1 MPTTDGRLR
10 IVVGGYLGLAPAGG
24 LAWDYLHYPL
34 GFAGL
39 GHDVFY
45 VEDTRLWPVYQ
56 AGGGGD
62 DCAASV
68 AFLAAAMELVGLGE
82 RWAYRD
88 EVSGRCFGMTEAR
101 TREVCRTA
109 DVLVNVSCASVLR
122 DEHASVP
129 VRILLDTD
137 PMFTQIQHAEAG
149 EGFTPGGSGIRALVA
164 GHTHHFTFGESV
176 GADGCRIPACGVA
189 WRPTRQPVVL
199 REWPAAPLPSAPEAA
214 FTTLM
219 NWTAGRPLRHAGETW
234 GQKDV
239 EFLRFAGL
247 PLRVPT
253 LPLAVAVGQTGGA
266 GAPFPAEMARS
277 RGWTILDPNLCA
289 PDPPRYRAF
298 IQGSRGEVSVAKE
311 TYVKAGTGWFS
322 CRSACYLASGRPVV
336 TQETGWSRHVPSGE
350 GLFAFRTL
358 DEAAAALETV
368 ASAPARHARAAR
380 EVAEA
385 HFDSAVVLR
394 RLLADAGA

>member
-34 GFAGL
+34 GFTAL
-39 GHDVFY
+39 GHDVWY

-56 AGGGGD
+56 AGD
-62 DCAASV
+62 AADCAASV
-68 AFLAAAMELVGLGE
+68 AFLAAAMELVGLGG

-88 EVSGRCFGMTEAR
+88 EASGRCFGLTEAR

-109 DVLVNVSCASVLR
+109 DVLVNLSCASVLR

-129 VRILLDTD
+129 ARILLDTD
-137 PMFTQIQHAEAG
+137 PMFTQIQYAEAG
-149 EGFTPGGSGIRALVA
+149 EGFTPGGSGIRALAA

-176 GADGCRIPACGVA
+176 GREECRIPTCGVE
-189 WRPTRQPVVL
+189 WRPTRQPIHL
-199 REWPAAPLPSAPEAA
+199 PEWPAAEPAPNAGAA

-219 NWTAGRPLRHAGETW
+219 NWSAGRPLRHAGETW

-247 PLRVPT
+247 PRRVPR

-266 GAPFPAEMARS
+266 GEPFPRDRVEGC
-277 RGWTILDPNLCA
+277 GWRVLDPEACA
-289 PDPPRYRAF
+289 PDPARYRAF
-298 IQGSRGEVSVAKE
+298 IRASRGEFSVAKE
-311 TYVKAGTGWFS
+311 TYVKAETGWFS
-322 CRSACYLASGRPVV
+322 GRSASYLATGRPVV
-336 TQETGWSRHVPSGE
+336 AQDTGWSRHVPPGE

-358 DEAAAALETV
+358 DEAAAGLEAV
-368 ASAPARHARAAR
+368 AVDPARHARAAR
-380 EVAEA
+380 RLAEE
-385 HFDSAVVLR
+385 HFDGRVVLR
-394 RLLADAGA
+394 RLLADVGA

>member
-1 MPTTDGRLR
+1 M
-10 IVVGGYLGLAPAGG
+10 GGYLGLAPAGG

-34 GFAGL
+34 GFAAL

-45 VEDTRLWPVYQ
+45 VEDTGLWPVYQ
-56 AGGGGD
+56 AGGGGA

-68 AFLAAAMELVGLGE
+68 AFLAAAMEGVGLGE

-88 EVSGRCFGMTEAR
+88 EVSGRWCGMAEAR
-101 TREVCRTA
+101 AREVCRTA
-109 DVLVNVSCASVLR
+109 DVLVNLSCASVLR

-129 VRILLDTD
+129 ARILVDTD
-137 PMFTQIQHAEAG
+137 PMFTQIQYAEAG

-176 GADGCRIPACGVA
+176 GGEGCRIPACGVE
-189 WRPTRQPVVL
+189 WRPTRQPIFL
-199 REWPAAPLPSAPEAA
+199 PEWPAVELPSDAGAA

-247 PLRVPT
+247 PRRVPG

-266 GAPFPAEMARS
+266 GEPFPAEMARS
-277 RGWTILDPNLCA
+277 RGWRVLDPAVCA
-289 PDPPRYRAF
+289 PDPARYRAF
-298 IQGSRGEVSVAKE
+298 IRASRGEFSVAKE

-322 CRSACYLASGRPVV
+322 GRSASYLASGRPVV
-336 TQETGWSRHVPSGE
+336 AQDTGWSRHVPAGE
-350 GLFAFRTL
+350 GCFAFRTA
-358 DEAAAALETV
+358 DEAAAALEAV
-368 ASAPARHARAAR
+368 AADPARHARAAR
-380 EVAEA
+380 RIAEE
-385 HFDSAVVLR
+385 HFDSGAVLG
-394 RLLADAGA
+394 RLLAGAGA

>member
-1 MPTTDGRLR
+1 M
-10 IVVGGYLGLAPAGG
+10 VGGYLGLAPAGG
-24 LAWDYLHYPL
+24 FAWDFLHYPL
-34 GFAGL
+34 GLRAL
-39 GHDVFY
+39 GHDVHY
-45 VEDTRLWPVYQ
+45 VEDTGLWPVYQ
-56 AGGGGD
+56 AGGSGA
-62 DCAASV
+62 DCSASV
-68 AFLAAAMELVGLGE
+68 AFLAAAMELAGLGG

-88 EVSGRCFGMTEAR
+88 EVSGRWFGMAEAR
-101 TREVCRTA
+101 AREVCRTA

-137 PMFTQIQHAEAG
+137 PMFTQIQYADAG

-164 GHTHHFTFGESV
+164 GHTHHFTFGESI
-176 GADGCRIPACGVA
+176 GGEGCRIPACGVA
-189 WRPTRQPVVL
+189 WKPTRQPIFL
-199 REWPAAPLPSAPEAA
+199 PGWPATELPGDAGAA

-247 PLRVPT
+247 PARVPH

-266 GAPFPAEMARS
+266 GEPFPRAMAEAA
-277 RGWTILDPNLCA
+277 GWRVLDPGECA
-289 PDPPRYRAF
+289 PDPASYRAF
-298 IQGSRGEVSVAKE
+298 IQASRGELSVAKE

-322 CRSACYLASGRPVV
+322 GRSASYLASGRPVV
-336 TQETGWSRHVPSGE
+336 TQDTGWSRHLPAGE
-350 GLFAFRTL
+350 GLFAFRTV
-358 DEAAAALETV
+358 DEAAAALET
-368 ASAPARHARAAR
+368 AAADPARHARAAR
-380 EVAEA
+380 RVAEE

-394 RLLADAGA
+394 RLLADVGA

>member
-34 GFAGL
+34 GFRAL
-39 GHDVFY
+39 GHDVYY

-56 AGGGGD
+56 AGGDGA

-88 EVSGRCFGMTEAR
+88 EVSGRCFGMTEEK
-101 TREVCRTA
+101 TREVVRTA

-122 DEHASVP
+122 DEHARVP

-137 PMFTQIQHAEAG
+137 PMFTQIQLAEAG

-176 GADGCRIPACGVA
+176 GADGCRIPTCGVD
-189 WRPTRQPVVL
+189 WKPTRQPVFL
-199 REWPAAPLPSAPEAA
+199 PEWPASELPAGAGA
-214 FTTLM
+214 TFTTLM

-239 EFLRFAGL
+239 EFFRFAGL
-247 PLRVPT
+247 PRRVPG

-266 GAPFPAEMARS
+266 GEPFPREMAEAS
-277 RGWTILDPNLCA
+277 GWRVLDPSLCA
-289 PDPPRYRAF
+289 PDPASYRGFLQA
-298 IQGSRGEVSVAKE
+298 SRGEFSVAKE

-322 CRSACYLASGRPVV
+322 CRSACYLATGRPVV
-336 TQETGWSRHVPSGE
+336 TQETGWSRHVPTGE
-350 GLFAFRTL
+350 GLFAFRTM

-368 ASAPARHARAAR
+368 AADPARHARAAR
-380 EVAEA
+380 EIAEA

-394 RLLADAGA
+394 RMLAEAGA

>member
-1 MPTTDGRLR
+1 VPTTDGRLR

-34 GFAGL
+34 GFAAL

-56 AGGGGD
+56 TGGGGA

-68 AFLAAAMELVGLGE
+68 AFLAAAMEGVGLGE

-109 DVLVNVSCASVLR
+109 DVLVNLSCASVLR

-137 PMFTQIQHAEAG
+137 PMFTQIQLAEAG

-176 GADGCRIPACGVA
+176 GAEGCRIPACGVE
-189 WRPTRQPVVL
+189 WRPTRQPIYL
-199 REWPAAPLPSAPEAA
+199 AERPAVELPADAGVA

-219 NWTAGRPLRHAGETW
+219 NWTAGRPLRHAGERW

-239 EFLRFAGL
+239 EFLRFMGL
-247 PLRVPT
+247 PRRVPDV
-253 LPLAVAVGQTGGA
+253 PLAVAVGQTGGA
-266 GAPFPAEMARS
+266 GEPFPAELARS
-277 RGWTILDPNLCA
+277 QGWRVLDPHMCA
-289 PDPPRYRAF
+289 PDPARYRAF
-298 IQGSRGEVSVAKE
+298 IQASRGEFSVAKE
-311 TYVKAGTGWFS
+311 TYVKAETGWFS
-322 CRSACYLASGRPVV
+322 GRSASYLASGRPVV
-336 TQETGWSRHVPSGE
+336 AQDTGWSRHVPAGE
-350 GLFAFRTL
+350 GCFAFRTV
-358 DEAAAALETV
+358 DEAAAALEAV
-368 ASAPARHARAAR
+368 AADPVRQARAAR
-380 EVAEA
+380 RVAEE
-385 HFDSAVVLR
+385 HFESGAVLR
-394 RLLADAGA
+394 RLLADAGG

>member
-34 GFAGL
+34 GFAAL

-56 AGGGGD
+56 AGGDGG

-68 AFLAAAMELVGLGE
+68 AFLGAAMEMVGLAD

-88 EVSGRCFGMTEAR
+88 EVTGRCFGMTEAR

-109 DVLVNVSCASVLR
+109 DLLVNLSCASVLR

-129 VRILLDTD
+129 TRILLDTD
-137 PMFTQIQHAEAG
+137 PMFTQIQLAEAG
-149 EGFTPGGSGIRALVA
+149 EGFTPGGSGIRSLVA

-176 GADGCRIPACGVA
+176 GAEGCRIPACGVD
-189 WRPTRQPVVL
+189 WKPTRQPIFL
-199 REWPAAPLPSAPEAA
+199 PEWPAVELPARAGAA

-247 PLRVPT
+247 PRRVPA
-253 LPLAVAVGQTGGA
+253 LALAVAVGQTGGA
-266 GAPFPAEMARS
+266 GEPFPREMAEAS
-277 RGWTILDPNLCA
+277 GWRVLDPNACA
-289 PDPPRYRAF
+289 PDPGSYRSF
-298 IQGSRGEVSVAKE
+298 IQASRGEVSVAKE

-322 CRSACYLASGRPVV
+322 GRSASYLASGRPVV
-336 TQETGWSRHVPSGE
+336 AQDTGWSRHVPAGE
-350 GLFAFRTL
+350 GLFAFRTV
-358 DEAAAALETV
+358 DEAAAALETI
-368 ASAPARHARAAR
+368 AADPARHARAAR
-380 EVAEA
+380 RLAEE

-394 RLLADAGA
+394 RLLAAVGA

>member
-1 MPTTDGRLR
+1 MTDGRLR

-34 GFAGL
+34 GFAAL
-39 GHDVFY
+39 GHDVYY

-56 AGGGGD
+56 AGD
-62 DCAASV
+62 AADCTASV
-68 AFLAAAMELVGLGE
+68 AFLAAAMEGVGLAD

-88 EVSGRCFGMTEAR
+88 EVTGRCFGLTEEE

-109 DVLVNVSCASVLR
+109 DVLVNLSCASVPR

-137 PMFTQIQHAEAG
+137 PMFTQIQYAEAG

-164 GHTHHFTFGESV
+164 GHTHHFTFGERV
-176 GADGCRIPACGVA
+176 GREGCRIPACGVD
-189 WRPTRQPVVL
+189 WKPTRQPIHL
-199 REWPAAPLPSAPEAA
+199 AQWPAVELPSDTDAA

-239 EFLRFAGL
+239 EFLRLADL
-247 PLRVPT
+247 PRRVPA

-266 GAPFPAEMARS
+266 GEPFPREMAQAN
-277 RGWTILDPNLCA
+277 GWRVLDPGVCA
-289 PDPPRYRAF
+289 PDPAAYRAF
-298 IQGSRGEVSVAKE
+298 IQGSRGEISVAKE
-311 TYVKAGTGWFS
+311 TYVKGGTGWFS
-322 CRSACYLASGRPVV
+322 GRSASYLASGRPVV
-336 TQETGWSRHVPSGE
+336 AQDTGWSRHLPAGE
-350 GLFAFRTL
+350 GLFAFRTA
-358 DEAAAALETV
+358 DEAADALRQVAAE
-368 ASAPARHARAAR
+368 PGRHARAAR
-380 EVAEA
+380 RIAEE
-385 HFDSAVVLR
+385 HFDGAVVLR

>member
-24 LAWDYLHYPL
+24 YAWDHLHYPL
-34 GFAGL
+34 GFAAL
-39 GHDVFY
+39 GHDVWY
-45 VEDTRLWPVYQ
+45 VEDTGLWPVYQ
-56 AGGGGD
+56 AGD
-62 DCAASV
+62 AADCAASV

-88 EVSGRCFGMTEAR
+88 EVSGRCFGLTEEK

-109 DVLVNVSCASVLR
+109 DVLVNLSCASVPR
-122 DEHASVP
+122 DEYASVP

-137 PMFTQIQHAEAG
+137 PMFTQIQYAEAG

-176 GADGCRIPACGVA
+176 GDDGCRIPACGVD
-189 WRPTRQPVVL
+189 WKPTRQPIHL
-199 REWPAAPLPSAPEAA
+199 AEWPAVALPSDTSAA

-219 NWTAGRPLRHAGETW
+219 NWTAGRPLRHAGESW

-239 EFLRFAGL
+239 EFLRLAEL
-247 PLRVPT
+247 PRRVPG
-253 LPLAVAVGQTGGA
+253 LPLAVAVGQTGGT
-266 GAPFPAEMARS
+266 GEPFPRAWAEGL
-277 RGWTILDPNLCA
+277 GWRVLDPDVCA
-289 PDPPRYRAF
+289 PDPAAYRAF
-298 IQGSRGEVSVAKE
+298 IQGSRGEFSVAKE

-322 CRSACYLASGRPVV
+322 GRSASYLASGRPVV
-336 TQETGWSRHVPSGE
+336 AQDTGWSRHLPSGE
-350 GLFAFRTL
+350 GLFAFRTV
-358 DEAAAALETV
+358 DEAAAALDAV
-368 ASAPARHARAAR
+368 AAEPARHSRAAR
-380 EVAEA
+380 RIAEE
-385 HFDSAVVLR
+385 HFASGAVLR